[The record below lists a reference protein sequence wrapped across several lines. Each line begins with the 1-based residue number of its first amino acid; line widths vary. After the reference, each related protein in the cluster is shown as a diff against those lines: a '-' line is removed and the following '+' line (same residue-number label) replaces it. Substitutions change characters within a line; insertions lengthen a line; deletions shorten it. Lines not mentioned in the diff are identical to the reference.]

1 MRKAF
6 TLIELII
13 VMGIVAAL
21 TSFVTLNLTGS
32 RKRVGVMATVEI
44 LVADLRG
51 AQMRAMSGE
60 GGQEV
65 VFTGD
70 RYTLNPE
77 GFEITLDPEISIST
91 SYGQNK
97 ITFAA
102 RSGETAAGI
111 ITITDTT
118 GGVSKTLTVNQYGTV
133 GAISN

>member
-1 MRKAF
+1 MRKGF

-13 VMGIVAAL
+13 IMGMVAGL
-21 TSFVTLNLTGS
+21 TAMITVNLTGS

-44 LVADLRG
+44 LAADLRG
-51 AQMRAMSGE
+51 VQMRAMAGDGSQE
-60 GGQEV
+60 IVFGGSN
-65 VFTGD
+65 
-70 RYTLNPE
+70 YILNPE

-91 SYGQNK
+91 TYAQNK

-102 RSGETAAGI
+102 RSGETVAGT

-118 GGVSKTLTVNQYGTV
+118 GGVTKTLSVNQYGTI